1 MTPPTHGSGPM
12 PVLVAHRGY
21 ALRYPENSL
30 QALKAAFEEGV
41 DWVEFDIQLSAD
53 GVPFLLHDADLT
65 RTAGV
70 SGCALDRQWQQLAVT
85 EINETKRLGKTFQ
98 GVCIPALQDVVG
110 LLGDWPRK
118 QAFVELK
125 RASLERF
132 GTDVVVDLV
141 LEVLQPVLSRCVII
155 CFDRNAVQVA
165 RNRAGPRIG
174 WVLDRCS
181 TRCREEA
188 EELNPEYLFCNY
200 KKLPGKGSL
209 WPGPWQ
215 WVLYDVKSHELAHA
229 LGKRGARF
237 IETGA
242 VGELLRQMK
251 PQGGMLGD

>member
-1 MTPPTHGSGPM
+1 MPPVTRGPGAM

-30 QALKAAFEEGV
+30 QALKAAFEEGA

-53 GVPFLLHDADLT
+53 GVPFLLHDADLA

-70 SGCALDRQWQQLAVT
+70 PGCALDRQWRRLAVT
-85 EINETKRLGKTFQ
+85 EVNETKRLGKAFQ

-132 GTDVVVDLV
+132 GADAVVDRV
-141 LEVLQPVLSRCVII
+141 LEVLHPVLSHCVII
-155 CFDRNAVQVA
+155 SFDRNAVQMA
-165 RNRAGPRIG
+165 RDRAGSRIG
-174 WVLDRCS
+174 WVLERCS
-181 TRCREEA
+181 TKYREAA
-188 EELNPEYLFCNY
+188 EVLNPDYLFCNY
-200 KKLPGKGSL
+200 KKLLGKGSL
-209 WPGPWQ
+209 WSGPWQ
-215 WVLYDVKSHELAHA
+215 WVLYDVKSYELAHA
-229 LGKRGARF
+229 LGKRGAQF

-242 VGELLRQMK
+242 VGELLHQMK
-251 PQGGMLGD
+251 P

>member
-1 MTPPTHGSGPM
+1 M
-12 PVLVAHRGY
+12 PALVAHRGY
-21 ALRYPENSL
+21 ALHYPENSL
-30 QALKAAFEEGV
+30 PALKAAFEKGA
-41 DWVEFDIQLSAD
+41 DWVEFDLQLSAD
-53 GVPFLLHDADLT
+53 GVPFLLHDADLG

-70 SGCALDRQWQQLAVT
+70 PACALDWQWQQLRVT
-85 EINETKRLGKTFQ
+85 EVNETKRLGKAFQ

-132 GTDVVVDLV
+132 GTDVVVDRV

-155 CFDRNAVQVA
+155 SFDRNAVQVA
-165 RNRAGPRIG
+165 RDRAGPRIG

-181 TRCREEA
+181 TRRREEA

-200 KKLPGKGSL
+200 KKLPGEGNL
-209 WPGPWQ
+209 WSGPWQ
-215 WVLYDVKSHELAHA
+215 WVLYDVKSLRLAHA
-229 LGKRGARF
+229 LGRRGARF

-242 VGELLRQMK
+242 VGELLHQMK
-251 PQGGMLGD
+251 PQGGAPRD